1 MKRILIYGV
10 SLTILACALVLS
22 YKHMQ
27 SRLNPK
33 QPTLPPSRLENCQDL
48 KINDPKLIAFA
59 NKCLIEAG
67 GRLSDFAPEE
77 IRRFTEAEKKRIKL
91 KFKLELPDEWIVF
104 YRSRRGYVGGTYSV
118 RINPVTCECIVGET
132 P

>member
-1 MKRILIYGV
+1 MIHLRRLLIYGV
-10 SLTILACALVLS
+10 YLTILACALILS

-27 SRLNPK
+27 GRLNPK
-33 QPTLPPSRLENCQDL
+33 RTALPPSRLENCQNL

-77 IRRFTEAEKKRIKL
+77 IRRFTEAEKKGL
-91 KFKLELPDEWIVF
+91 NLNLNLNYLMNGLFSTVVEE
-104 YRSRRGYVGGTYSV
+104 GM
-118 RINPVTCECIVGET
+118 
-132 P
+132 